1 MNLSGLLP
9 LLTNNPTYQ
18 KLLDELQA
26 HHRGAERAL
35 PMLRAARPY
44 LVAALAGSL
53 SQPLV
58 LVTGRVETAGAL
70 VDALRAYTGAP
81 SRVLRFPEPPVL
93 FYERAPWPRET
104 VCERLAVLATLA
116 SSPARPPMTGKAS
129 HADGRIVVTSV
140 RALMQRTLPP
150 RSFRANMRTLK
161 KGQSIGLGKT
171 LLAWIGMG
179 YERATVVEAPGQFS
193 ARGGILDIFPPAS
206 PYPIRI
212 ELFGE
217 EIESLRRFDPRLQRS
232 QDALDQAII
241 TPASEAMARHGQQA
255 AERIRAWDTE
265 HLPEDIASSVERD
278 LAALRSGDPFN
289 GIEFYL
295 PYFHSEPASLL
306 NYLDEDGLVVLD
318 EPGEV
323 ADVWNELEEQAVQLR
338 DQGFESGALPP
349 DYPLPYMTWDEW
361 TDMRARH
368 KTLTLGGEQDLE
380 QRDVLSTAF
389 APPPRFGGQLK
400 PVLDH
405 VTQMRTMGDT
415 TLIVSRQ
422 AQRLAELWAE
432 REHYHAPLADVVE
445 SPQEHEVIFVQGA
458 LPDGWMMSMGP
469 GAVRDQDT
477 TLHAPHFTLH
487 VLTDGEIFGWV
498 RPQPR
503 RRAKPKAITPE
514 AFFSDLTPGDYVV
527 HIEHGVGVFQGL
539 VTLTVEG
546 VSREYLT
553 VQYAGADRLYV
564 PIHQADRIS
573 KYIGAED
580 RPPALH
586 RLGTAEWSQVKARAQ
601 AAAAEVAR
609 ELLDLYAA
617 RELVAGHAYAQ
628 DSAWQQEL
636 EAAFPYVETEDQLRA
651 IKEVKSDLERPRPMD
666 RLICG
671 DVGYGKTEVALRA
684 AFKAVQDGKQVAVL
698 VPTTVLAQ
706 QHFGTFQSR
715 LAPFPVLVEMLSRFR
730 APKAQKV
737 ILERLSEGQ
746 VDILIGTHR
755 LLQKDVQ
762 FKDLGLLIIDEEQR
776 FGVTHK
782 EYLKKMR
789 TEVDVLTLTATPI
802 PRTLYMSLTGVRDI
816 STIDTP
822 PEERLPVATYV
833 GKYDDHLIRSAILRE
848 LDRGGQVYFV
858 HNRVQGIE
866 QIKRRLV
873 QVVPEAKIAIGHG
886 QMDEEQLEKVMVDF
900 VAGRVD
906 VLLCTSIIESGLD
919 IPNANTL
926 IVNRADCF
934 GLAQLYQLRGR
945 VGRGAARAYAYFLY
959 DKESRLTEDARRRLE
974 TIREATELGM
984 GYSIAMRDLEIRG
997 AGELL
1002 GHRQSG
1008 HIAAVGFDLYT
1019 RLLARAVEE
1028 TRAVRQGQA
1037 PPPLPISS
1045 VTIDLPLAAYLPT
1058 DYVADETLRLQL
1070 YRRLGGL
1077 ATNQAIAEMEQE
1089 LQDRFGPLP
1098 EPTRNLMFQLRI
1110 KVLAQQ
1116 ASVSS
1121 IGVEAGQIVLKSD
1134 RLEDADRIGLQ
1145 QRLGEVARVARRQVI
1160 LPNYSQRDWQTLL
1173 AKALEK
1179 MAV

>member
-9 LLTNNPTYQ
+9 LLTNSPTYQ
-18 KLLDELQA
+18 KLLDDLQA
-26 HHRGAERAL
+26 HHRGAEHTL
-35 PMLRAARPY
+35 PLLRAARPY
-44 LVAALAGSL
+44 VVAAIAHSL
-53 SQPLV
+53 NQPLII
-58 LVTGRVETAGAL
+58 VTGRVETAGAL
-70 VDALRAYTGAP
+70 VDALRAYTGDP
-81 SRVLRFPEPPVL
+81 SRVVRFPEPPVL
-93 FYERAPWPRET
+93 FYERAPWPKET
-104 VCERLAVLATLA
+104 VCERLAALSNVAMLTPSLAH
-116 SSPARPPMTGKAS
+116 PP
-129 HADGRIVVTSV
+129 IVITSV

-161 KGQSIGLGKT
+161 KSQSIGLGKT

-217 EIESLRRFDPRLQRS
+217 EIESLRRFDAGLQRS
-232 QDALDQAII
+232 QDALEQAII

-255 AERIRAWDTE
+255 AEHIRAWDTE
-265 HLPEDIASSVERD
+265 HLPEDIASNIERD
-278 LAALRSGDPFN
+278 LAALQSGEPFS

-295 PYFHSEPASLL
+295 PYFYSEPASLL

-318 EPGEV
+318 EPDEV

-338 DQGFESGALPP
+338 NQGVESGMLPP
-349 DYPLPYMTWDEW
+349 DYPLPYITWDEW
-361 TDMRARH
+361 ADMLTRH

-380 QRDVLSTAF
+380 QRDALSAVF

-405 VTQMRTMGDT
+405 ITQMHNMGDT
-415 TLIVSRQ
+415 TVIVSRQ

-432 REHYHAPLADVVE
+432 RDNYHAPLTDVLE
-445 SPQEHEVIFVQGA
+445 SPQEHDIIFVQGA
-458 LPDGWMMSMGP
+458 LPDGWIFRIERAPSNLQ
-469 GAVRDQDT
+469 ASISN
-477 TLHAPHFTLH
+477 LHL
-487 VLTDGEIFGWV
+487 LTDGEIFGWV

-503 RRAKPKAITPE
+503 RRVKPRAITPE
-514 AFFSDLTPGDYVV
+514 AFFSDLQPGDYVV
-527 HIEHGVGVFQGL
+527 HVEHGVGVFQGL

-586 RLGTAEWSQVKARAQ
+586 RLGTAEWNQVKARAQ
-601 AAAAEVAR
+601 AAAAEVAK

-651 IKEVKSDLERPRPMD
+651 IKEVKSDLEKPRPMD

-715 LAPFPVLVEMLSRFR
+715 LAPFPVNVEMLSRFR
-730 APKAQKV
+730 APKAQKA
-737 ILERLSEGQ
+737 ILERLHEGQ

-866 QIKRRLV
+866 QVRRRLV

-886 QMDEEQLEKVMVDF
+886 QLDEEQLEKVMVDF

-1028 TRAVRQGQA
+1028 TRAEREGQA

-1077 ATNQAIAEMEQE
+1077 ASNLAIAEMEQE

-1098 EPTRNLMFQLRI
+1098 EPTQNLMFQLRI

-1116 ASVSS
+1116 AGVSS
-1121 IGVEAGQIVLKSD
+1121 IGVEAGQIVLKAD

-1160 LPNYSQRDWQTLL
+1160 LPRYNERDWQTLL
-1173 AKALEK
+1173 VKVLEK
-1179 MAV
+1179 MATDAEGECELRSIVA

>member
-1 MNLSGLLP
+1 MNLSGLVP
-9 LLTNNPTYQ
+9 LLSTNSAYKN
-18 KLLDELQA
+18 LFDELRA
-26 HHRGAERAL
+26 HHRAERSL
-35 PMLRAARPY
+35 LLLRAARPY
-44 LVAALAGSL
+44 LLAALAADL
-53 SQPLV
+53 KQPLV
-58 LVTGRVETAGAL
+58 IVTGRVETAGAL
-70 VDALRAYTGAP
+70 VDSLRAYTGDPA
-81 SRVLRFPEPPVL
+81 RVLRFPEPPVL
-93 FYERAPWPRET
+93 LYECAPWPREV
-104 VCERLAVLATLA
+104 VCERLATLATLA
-116 SSPARPPMTGKAS
+116 NPPASSPL
-129 HADGRIVVTSV
+129 VVTSV
-140 RALMQRTLPP
+140 RALMQRTLPT
-150 RSFRANMRTLK
+150 RSFRANLRTLK
-161 KGQSIGLGKT
+161 KGQTIGVAKT

-217 EIESLRRFDPRLQRS
+217 EIESLRRFDPGLQRS
-232 QDALDQAII
+232 QDALAEATI
-241 TPASEAMARHGQQA
+241 TPASEALARHGPQA
-255 AERIRAWDTE
+255 IEQIGRWDADGLT
-265 HLPEDIASSVERD
+265 EDIASSIERD

-295 PYFHSEPASLL
+295 PYFYSESANLL
-306 NYLDEDGLVVLD
+306 NYLSEDGLVALD
-318 EPGEV
+318 EPGEI
-323 ADVWNELEEQAVQLR
+323 ADVWSELEEQAVELR
-338 DQGFESGALPP
+338 EQAREAGTLPPNYALP
-349 DYPLPYMTWDEW
+349 YVTWDEW
-361 TDMRARH
+361 RETLARH
-368 KTLTLGGEQDLE
+368 RALSLGGEQDL
-380 QRDVLSTAF
+380 DHPDPLSQAF
-389 APPPRFGGQLK
+389 SPPPRFGGQLK

-405 VTQMRTMGDT
+405 ITQMRTMGDT
-415 TLIVSRQ
+415 AIVVSRQ
-422 AQRLAELWAE
+422 SQRLAELWAE
-432 REHYHAPLADVVE
+432 REHYHAPLTDVPE
-445 SPQEHEVIFVQGA
+445 SPQDHEVVFVQGA
-458 LPDGWMMSMGP
+458 LPDGWAMSI
-469 GAVRDQDT
+469 
-477 TLHAPHFTLH
+477 APDRAPRFTLH
-487 VLTDGEIFGWV
+487 LLTDGEIFGWI

-503 RRAKPKAITPE
+503 RRARPKAITPE
-514 AFFSDLTPGDYVV
+514 AFFSDLQPGDYVV
-527 HIEHGVGVFQGL
+527 HVEHGVGVFQGL
-539 VTLTVEG
+539 ITLTVEG
-546 VSREYLT
+546 VSREYLL
-553 VQYAGADRLYV
+553 VQYAGADKLYV
-564 PIHQADRIS
+564 PIHQADRLS
-573 KYIGAED
+573 KYIGSDE

-586 RLGTAEWSQVKARAQ
+586 RLGTAEWEQVKARAQ
-601 AAAAEVAR
+601 VAAAEVAR

-617 RELVAGHAYAQ
+617 RELVAGYTFSK
-628 DSAWQQEL
+628 DTAWQQEL
-636 EAAFPYVETEDQLRA
+636 EVSFPYLETEDQLRA
-651 IKEVKSDLERPRPMD
+651 IKEVKSDMERARPMD

-706 QHFGTFQSR
+706 QHLGTFQSR
-715 LAPFPVLVEMLSRFR
+715 LAPFPVNVEMLSRFR
-730 APKAQKV
+730 SPKLQRD
-737 ILERLSEGQ
+737 ILKQLNEGQ
-746 VDILIGTHR
+746 VDIVIGTHR

-782 EYLKKMR
+782 EQLKKMR

-833 GKYDDHLIRSAILRE
+833 GQYDDHLVRSAILRE

-866 QIKRRLV
+866 QVRRRLA
-873 QVVPEAKIAIGHG
+873 QVVPEAKVAIGHG
-886 QMDEEQLEKVMVDF
+886 QMEEDKLEKVMVDF

-926 IVNRADCF
+926 IVNRADMF

-959 DKESRLTEDARRRLE
+959 DRQARLTEEARRRLE

-1019 RLLARAVEE
+1019 RLLARSVEE
-1028 TRAVRQGQA
+1028 TRAVREGRPL
-1037 PPPLPISS
+1037 PPPPISS

-1058 DYVADETLRLQL
+1058 DYVADDTLRLQL

-1077 ATNQAIAEMEQE
+1077 ATNEAIAQVEQE

-1098 EPTRNLMFQLRI
+1098 EPAQNLMFQLRI
-1110 KVLAQQ
+1110 KVLAQKAG
-1116 ASVSS
+1116 ASSVTLE
-1121 IGVEAGQIVLKSD
+1121 GGQMVIHSD
-1134 RLEDADRIGLQ
+1134 QLEDVDRIGLQ
-1145 QRLGEVARVARRQVI
+1145 QRLGEMARVTRKMVVI
-1160 LPNYSQRDWQTLL
+1160 PQYNQREWQKLL
-1173 AKALEK
+1173 AQVLEK
-1179 MAV
+1179 MAA

>member
-1 MNLSGLLP
+1 MNLSGLVP
-9 LLTNNPTYQ
+9 LLSNGPAYRA
-18 KLLDELQA
+18 LLGELKA
-26 HHRGAERAL
+26 HHRGERGL
-35 PMLRAARPY
+35 PLIRAARPY
-44 LVAALAGSL
+44 LLAALAGDL
-53 SQPLV
+53 RKPLV
-58 LVTGRVETAGAL
+58 VVTGKVETAGAL
-70 VDALRAYTGAP
+70 VDALRAYTGDPFSKEDLGA
-81 SRVLRFPEPPVL
+81 RVLRFPEPPVL
-93 FYERAPWPRET
+93 LYERAPWPREV
-104 VCERLAVLATLA
+104 VCDRLAALATLA
-116 SSPARPPMTGKAS
+116 NPPASPP
-129 HADGRIVVTSV
+129 IVVASV
-140 RALMQRTLPP
+140 RALLQRTLPP
-150 RSFRANMRTLK
+150 RSFRANLRTLK
-161 KGQSIGLGKT
+161 KGQNIGVGKT
-171 LLAWIGMG
+171 LLAWIAMG

-217 EIESLRRFDPRLQRS
+217 EIESLRKFDPGLQRS
-232 QDALDQAII
+232 QDALDQAVI
-241 TPASEAMARHGQQA
+241 TPASEGMARHGQQA
-255 AERIRAWDTE
+255 AERIGTWNTE
-265 HLPEDIASSVERD
+265 HLPEDIASNLERD
-278 LAALRSGDPFN
+278 LASLQNGDPFT

-295 PYFHSEPASLL
+295 PYFYSEPASLL
-306 NYLDEDGLVVLD
+306 NYLEEDGLVALD

-323 ADVWNELEEQAVQLR
+323 ADVWSELEEQAVELR
-338 DQGFESGALPP
+338 DQAGEAGTLPP
-349 DYPLPYMTWDEW
+349 NYPLPYITWDEW
-361 TDMRARH
+361 SETCAHHRVLA
-368 KTLTLGGEQDLE
+368 LGGDQDLHHP
-380 QRDVLSTAF
+380 DPLSTAF
-389 APPPRFGGQLK
+389 VPPPRFGGQLK

-405 VTQMRTMGDT
+405 VMQARTMGDT
-415 TLIVSRQ
+415 TVVVTRQ

-432 REHYHAPLADVVE
+432 REHYHAPLMDIVG
-445 SPQEHEVIFVQGA
+445 SPEEHQVTFVQGA
-458 LPDGWMMSMGP
+458 LPDGWMLSVERGRP
-469 GAVRDQDT
+469 EWSETD
-477 TLHAPHFTLH
+477 FTLH

-514 AFFSDLTPGDYVV
+514 AFFSDMQPGDYVV
-527 HIEHGVGVFQGL
+527 HIEHGVGAFQGL

-546 VSREYLT
+546 VSREYLA

-564 PIHQADRIS
+564 PIHQADRLS
-573 KYIGAED
+573 KYIGSED
-580 RPPALH
+580 HPPALQ
-586 RLGTAEWSQVKARAQ
+586 RLGTAEWEHVKARAQ
-601 AAAAEVAR
+601 AAAAEVAK
-609 ELLDLYAA
+609 ELLDLYAT
-617 RELVAGHAYAQ
+617 RELVAGHAFTG
-628 DSAWQQEL
+628 DSTWQQEL
-636 EAAFPYVETEDQLRA
+636 EASFPYVETEDQLRA
-651 IKEVKSDLERPRPMD
+651 IKEVKADLERPRPMD

-706 QHFGTFQSR
+706 QHYGTFQSR
-715 LAPFPVLVEMLSRFR
+715 LAPFPVAVEMLSRFR
-730 APKAQKV
+730 SPREQRA
-737 ILERLSEGQ
+737 ILERLRQGQ
-746 VDILIGTHR
+746 VDIVIGTHR

-762 FKDLGLLIIDEEQR
+762 FKDMGLLVIDEEQR

-782 EYLKKMR
+782 EQLKKMR

-833 GKYDDHLIRSAILRE
+833 GQHDDHLIRSAILRE

-866 QIKRRLV
+866 QVRRRLA

-886 QMDEEQLEKVMVDF
+886 QMDEDKLENVMVDF
-900 VAGRVD
+900 VAGRLD

-926 IVNRADCF
+926 IVNRADMF

-959 DKESRLTEDARRRLE
+959 DREGRLTDDARKRLE

-1019 RLLARAVEE
+1019 RLLSRAVEE
-1028 TRAVRQGQA
+1028 MRAVREGKA
-1037 PPPLPISS
+1037 PPPPPISS

-1058 DYVADETLRLQL
+1058 DYVADDTLRLQL

-1077 ATNQAIAEMEQE
+1077 ASNDAIAEIEQE

-1098 EPTRNLMFQLRI
+1098 EPTQALMFQLRV
-1110 KVLAQQ
+1110 KVLAQK
-1116 ASVSS
+1116 AGASS
-1121 IGVEAGQIVLKSD
+1121 ITLEGGQMVIKSD
-1134 RLEDADRIGLQ
+1134 RLQDADRIGLQ
-1145 QRLGEVARVARRQVI
+1145 QRLGEMARVARRMVI
-1160 LPNYSQRDWQTLL
+1160 IPQYNQRDWQKLL
-1173 AKALEK
+1173 VMVLEK
-1179 MAV
+1179 MAS

>member
-1 MNLSGLLP
+1 MNLSGLVPLLSASSAYQALADELATHHRTERSLP
-9 LLTNNPTYQ
+9 L
-18 KLLDELQA
+18 
-26 HHRGAERAL
+26 
-35 PMLRAARPY
+35 LRAARPY
-44 LVAALAGSL
+44 LIAALAGSL

-58 LVTGRVETAGAL
+58 VVTAKVETAGTL
-70 VDALRAYTGAP
+70 VESLRAYTGEA
-81 SRVLRFPEPPVL
+81 SRVIRLPEPPVL
-93 FYERAPWPRET
+93 FYERAAWPREV
-104 VCERLAVLATLA
+104 VCERLAALASLATHA
-116 SSPARPPMTGKAS
+116 SPPARP
-129 HADGRIVVTSV
+129 HIVVASV
-140 RALMQRTLPP
+140 RALMQRTMPA
-150 RSFRANMRTLK
+150 RSFRANIRTLK
-161 KGQSIGLGKT
+161 KGQTISVAKT

-217 EIESLRRFDPRLQRS
+217 EIESLRKFDPGLQRS
-232 QDALDQAII
+232 QDALEQAVI
-241 TPASEAMARHGQQA
+241 TPASEALARHGPNVF
-255 AERIRAWDTE
+255 E
-265 HLPEDIASSVERD
+265 HLSGWNLDNLPEDIRAMFERD
-278 LAALRSGDPFN
+278 LASLRSGDPFN

-295 PYFHSEPASLL
+295 PYLYGESASLL
-306 NYLDEDGLVVLD
+306 NYLGEDGLVALD
-318 EPGEV
+318 EPGEIQ
-323 ADVWNELEEQAVQLR
+323 DVWSELEEQTVQLR
-338 DQGFESGALPP
+338 DQMAEAGTLAPKYALP
-349 DYPLPYMTWDEW
+349 YVTWDEW
-361 TDMRARH
+361 NEALAQQRV
-368 KTLTLGGEQDLE
+368 LSLGGEHDLE
-380 QRDVLSTAF
+380 QPDPLAQAF
-389 APPPRFGGQLK
+389 SPPPRFGGQLK

-415 TLIVSRQ
+415 TVVVSRQ

-432 REHYHAPLADVVE
+432 REHYHAPLTDAVA
-445 SPQEHEVIFVQGA
+445 SPQDHEVIFVQGA
-458 LPDGWMMSMGP
+458 LPDGWAMSIASDHVP
-469 GAVRDQDT
+469 R
-477 TLHAPHFTLH
+477 FTLH
-487 VLTDGEIFGWV
+487 VLTDGEIFGWM

-503 RRAKPKAITPE
+503 RRAKPKAISPE
-514 AFFSDLTPGDYVV
+514 AFFADLQPGDFVV
-527 HIEHGVGVFQGL
+527 HVEHGVGVFQGL

-564 PIHQADRIS
+564 PIHQADRLS
-573 KYIGAED
+573 KYIGSDE

-586 RLGTAEWSQVKARAQ
+586 RLGTVEWEHVKARAQ

-617 RELVAGHAYAQ
+617 RELVAGHAYPGDA
-628 DSAWQQEL
+628 AWQQEL
-636 EAAFPYVETEDQLRA
+636 EASFPYVETEDQLRA
-651 IKEVKSDLERPRPMD
+651 IKEVKADLERPRPMD

-684 AFKAVQDGKQVAVL
+684 AFKVVQDGKQVAVL

-706 QHFGTFQSR
+706 QHYGTFQSR
-715 LAPFPVLVEMLSRFR
+715 LAPFPANVEMLSRFR
-730 APKAQKV
+730 SGREQRD
-737 ILERLSEGQ
+737 ILKRLREGQ
-746 VDILIGTHR
+746 VDIVIGTHR

-782 EYLKKMR
+782 EQLKKMR

-833 GKYDDHLIRSAILRE
+833 GEYDDHLVRSAILRE
-848 LDRGGQVYFV
+848 LDRGGQIYFV

-866 QIKRRLV
+866 QVRRRLA
-873 QVVPEAKIAIGHG
+873 QIVPEAKISIGHG
-886 QMDEEQLEKVMVDF
+886 QMDEDKLEKVMVDF
-900 VAGRVD
+900 VAGRID

-926 IVNRADCF
+926 IINRADMF

-945 VGRGAARAYAYFLY
+945 VGRGAVRAYAYLLH
-959 DKESRLTEDARRRLE
+959 DKHARLTDDARKRLE

-1008 HIAAVGFDLYT
+1008 QIAAVGFDLYT
-1019 RLLARAVEE
+1019 RLLARSVEE
-1028 TRAVRQGQA
+1028 MRAVREGRPL
-1037 PPPLPISS
+1037 PPPPISS

-1058 DYVADETLRLQL
+1058 DYVADDTLRLQL
-1070 YRRLGGL
+1070 YRRLGNL
-1077 ATNQAIAEMEQE
+1077 PTNRAIEEMEQE
-1089 LQDRFGPLP
+1089 LQDRFGPPP
-1098 EPTRNLMFQLRI
+1098 EPTQNLMFQLRI
-1110 KVLAQQ
+1110 KVLAQK
-1116 ASVSS
+1116 AGVTS
-1121 IGVEAGQIVLKSD
+1121 ITLEGGQMMIKSD
-1134 RLEDADRIGLQ
+1134 KLEDADRIGLQ
-1145 QRLGEVARVARRQVI
+1145 QRLGDAVRVTRKQVI
-1160 LPNYSQRDWQTLL
+1160 IPQYTLREWQKLL
-1173 AKALEK
+1173 VVVLEK

>member
-1 MNLSGLLP
+1 MNLSGLVP
-9 LLTNNPTYQ
+9 LLSNGPAYRA
-18 KLLDELQA
+18 LLGELKA
-26 HHRGAERAL
+26 HHRGERSL
-35 PMLRAARPY
+35 PLIRAARPY
-44 LVAALAGSL
+44 LLAALSGEL
-53 SQPLV
+53 RQPLV
-58 LVTGRVETAGAL
+58 VVTGKVETAGAL
-70 VDALRAYTGAP
+70 VDALRAYTGDP

-93 FYERAPWPRET
+93 LYERAPWPREV
-104 VCERLAVLATLA
+104 VCDRLAALATLA
-116 SSPARPPMTGKAS
+116 NPPASPP
-129 HADGRIVVTSV
+129 IVVASV
-140 RALMQRTLPP
+140 RALLQRTLPP
-150 RSFRANMRTLK
+150 RSFRANLRTLK
-161 KGQSIGLGKT
+161 KGQNIGVGKT
-171 LLAWIGMG
+171 LLAWIAMG

-206 PYPIRI
+206 PYPIRV

-217 EIESLRRFDPRLQRS
+217 EIESLRKFDPGLQRS
-232 QDALDQAII
+232 QDALEQAII

-255 AERIRAWDTE
+255 AERIGKWDTG
-265 HLPEDIASSVERD
+265 HLPEDIASNLERD
-278 LAALRSGDPFN
+278 LASLQNGDPFT

-295 PYFHSEPASLL
+295 PYFYSEPASLL
-306 NYLDEDGLVVLD
+306 NYLEEDGLVAVD

-323 ADVWNELEEQAVQLR
+323 ADVWTELEEQAVELR
-338 DQGFESGALPP
+338 DQAGEAGTLPP
-349 DYPLPYMTWDEW
+349 NYPLPYITWDEW
-361 TDMRARH
+361 SETSAHHRVLA
-368 KTLTLGGEQDLE
+368 LGGDQDL
-380 QRDVLSTAF
+380 DHPDLLSTAF
-389 APPPRFGGQLK
+389 VPPPRFGGQLK

-405 VTQMRTMGDT
+405 VMQARTMGDT
-415 TLIVSRQ
+415 TVVVTRQ

-432 REHYHAPLADVVE
+432 REHYHAPLMDVVE
-445 SPQEHEVIFVQGA
+445 SPEEHEVIFVQGA
-458 LPDGWMMSMGP
+458 LPDGWMLSVERGRQEPGETDFTPGGP
-469 GAVRDQDT
+469 R
-477 TLHAPHFTLH
+477 FTLH

-514 AFFSDLTPGDYVV
+514 AFFSDMQPGDYVV
-527 HIEHGVGVFQGL
+527 HIEHGVGAFQGL

-546 VSREYLT
+546 VSREYLA

-564 PIHQADRIS
+564 PIHQADRLS
-573 KYIGAED
+573 KYIGSED
-580 RPPALH
+580 RPPALQ
-586 RLGTAEWSQVKARAQ
+586 RLGTAEWEHVKARAQ
-601 AAAAEVAR
+601 AAAAEVAK
-609 ELLDLYAA
+609 ELLDLYAT
-617 RELVAGHAYAQ
+617 RELVAGHAYSG
-628 DSAWQQEL
+628 DSTWQQEL

-651 IKEVKSDLERPRPMD
+651 IKEVKADLERPRPMD

-706 QHFGTFQSR
+706 QHYGTFQSR
-715 LAPFPVLVEMLSRFR
+715 LAPFPVAVEMLSRFR
-730 APKAQKV
+730 SPREQRA
-737 ILERLSEGQ
+737 ILERLRQGQ
-746 VDILIGTHR
+746 VDIVIGTHR

-762 FKDLGLLIIDEEQR
+762 FKDMGLLVIDEEQR

-782 EYLKKMR
+782 EQLKKMR

-833 GKYDDHLIRSAILRE
+833 GQHDDHLIRSAILRE

-866 QIKRRLV
+866 QVRRRLA

-886 QMDEEQLEKVMVDF
+886 QMDEDKLEQVMVDF
-900 VAGRVD
+900 VAGRLD

-926 IVNRADCF
+926 IVNRADMF

-959 DKESRLTEDARRRLE
+959 DREARLTDDARKRLE

-1019 RLLARAVEE
+1019 RLLSRAVEE
-1028 TRAVRQGQA
+1028 MRAVREGKA
-1037 PPPLPISS
+1037 PPPPPISS

-1058 DYVADETLRLQL
+1058 DYVADDTLRLQL

-1077 ATNQAIAEMEQE
+1077 ASNTAIAEIEQE

-1098 EPTRNLMFQLRI
+1098 EPTQALMFQLRV
-1110 KVLAQQ
+1110 KVLAQK
-1116 ASVSS
+1116 AGASS
-1121 IGVEAGQIVLKSD
+1121 ISLEGGQMVIKSD
-1134 RLEDADRIGLQ
+1134 PLQDADRIGLQ
-1145 QRLGEVARVARRQVI
+1145 QRLGEMARVARRMVI
-1160 LPNYSQRDWQTLL
+1160 IPQYNQRDWQKLL
-1173 AKALEK
+1173 VLVLEK

>member
-9 LLTNNPTYQ
+9 PLIHTTAYPR
-18 KLLDELQA
+18 LLDELQA
-26 HHRGAERAL
+26 HDRTERRL
-35 PMLRAARPY
+35 PLIRAARPY
-44 LVAALAGSL
+44 VLAALARDL

-58 LVTGRVETAGAL
+58 VVTGRVDTAGVL
-70 VDALRAYTGAP
+70 VDALRAYTGEP
-81 SRVLRFPEPPVL
+81 SRILRFPEPPVL
-93 FYERAPWPRET
+93 FYERAPWPKET
-104 VCERLAVLATLA
+104 VCERLAVLAALT
-116 SSPARPPMTGKAS
+116 SSSLPPV
-129 HADGRIVVTSV
+129 VVTSV

-150 RSFRANMRTLK
+150 RSFRANLRAFK
-161 KGQSIGLGKT
+161 KGQFIALAKT
-171 LLAWIGMG
+171 LLGWVGMG

-206 PYPIRI
+206 PYPVRI

-217 EIESLRRFDPRLQRS
+217 EIESLRRFDPALQRS

-241 TPASEAMARHGQQA
+241 SPASEALAFHGPQA
-255 AERIRAWDTE
+255 SERIGRWQTD
-265 HLPEDIASSVERD
+265 HLAEDIASTFERD
-278 LAALRSGDPFN
+278 LASLRNGDPFT

-295 PYFHSEPASLL
+295 PYFYSEPASLL
-306 NYLDEDGLVVLD
+306 NYLGDAGLVVLD
-318 EPGEV
+318 EPDEI
-323 ADVWNELEEQAVQLR
+323 ADVWSELEEQAVQLGE
-338 DQGFESGALPP
+338 QAAEAGTLPP
-349 DYPLPYMTWDEW
+349 NYPLPYITWDEW
-361 TDMRARH
+361 SDGIAHRRS
-368 KTLTLGGEQDLE
+368 LVLGGEQDLDE
-380 QRDVLSTAF
+380 RDPLSAAF

-405 VTQMRTMGDT
+405 VMQARTMGDT
-415 TLIVSRQ
+415 IVVVTRQ

-432 REHYHAPLADVVE
+432 RGQYHPPITDVAQP
-445 SPQEHEVIFVQGA
+445 PQENDVIFVQGA
-458 LPDGWMMSMGP
+458 LPDGW
-469 GAVRDQDT
+469 
-477 TLHAPHFTLH
+477 TLSIERPPDSLNAPRSPAPPLLAGTLH

-503 RRAKPKAITPE
+503 RRARPKAITPE
-514 AFFSDLTPGDYVV
+514 AFFADLQPGDYVV
-527 HIEHGVGVFQGL
+527 HVEHGVGVFQGL
-539 VTLTVEG
+539 VTLTIEG

-564 PIHQADRIS
+564 PIHQADRLS
-573 KYIGAED
+573 KYIGSDE

-586 RLGTAEWSQVKARAQ
+586 RLGTAEWDHVKARAQ

-617 RELVAGHAYAQ
+617 RETVAGHAYPQ
-628 DSAWQQEL
+628 DNAWQQEL
-636 EAAFPYVETEDQLRA
+636 EASFPYVETADQLRA
-651 IKEVKSDLERPRPMD
+651 IKEVKTDLQRSRPMD

-684 AFKAVQDGKQVAVL
+684 AFKVMQDGKQVAVL

-706 QHFGTFQSR
+706 QHFGTFQAR
-715 LAPFPVLVEMLSRFR
+715 LAPFPVNVEMLSRFR
-730 APKAQKV
+730 SPKEQRA
-737 ILERLSEGQ
+737 ILQRLNDGQ
-746 VDILIGTHR
+746 VDIVVGTHR

-762 FKDLGLLIIDEEQR
+762 FKDLGLLVIDEEQR

-782 EYLKKMR
+782 EQLKKMR

-833 GKYDDHLIRSAILRE
+833 GEYDDHLVRSAILRE

-866 QIKRRLV
+866 QIRRRLA

-886 QMDEEQLEKVMVDF
+886 QMDEDKLEKVMVDF

-926 IVNRADCF
+926 IVNRADYF

-959 DKESRLTEDARRRLE
+959 EKHSRLTEDARKRLE
-974 TIREATELGM
+974 TIREASELGM

-1002 GHRQSG
+1002 GRRQSG

-1028 TRAVRQGQA
+1028 LKAVREGKA

-1045 VTIDLPLAAYLPT
+1045 VTIDLPIPAYLPT
-1058 DYVADETLRLQL
+1058 DYVADNTLRLQL

-1077 ATNQAIAEMEQE
+1077 ASNQAIAEMEQE

-1098 EPTRNLMFQLRI
+1098 QPTQNLMFQLRI

-1116 ASVSS
+1116 AGVES
-1121 IGVEAGQIVLKSD
+1121 ISAEAGQLVVKSE
-1134 RLEDADRIGLQ
+1134 RLEDMDRIGLQ
-1145 QRLGEVARVARRQVI
+1145 QRLGEAARVTRRQVI
-1160 LPNYSQRDWQTLL
+1160 LSRYNEREWQKLL
-1173 AKALEK
+1173 TTVLEK
-1179 MAV
+1179 MAG

>member
-9 LLTNNPTYQ
+9 LLTQSTAYQ
-18 KLLDELQA
+18 KLQDELRA
-26 HHRGAERAL
+26 HRSGERTL
-35 PMLRAARPY
+35 SLIRAARPY
-44 LVAALAGSL
+44 LLAALSGDL
-53 SQPLV
+53 KQPLV
-58 LVTGRVETAGAL
+58 VVTGRVETAGAL
-70 VDALRAYTGAP
+70 VDALRAYAGDPA
-81 SRVLRFPEPPVL
+81 RVLRFPEPPVL
-93 FYERAPWPRET
+93 LYERAPWPRET
-104 VCERLAVLATLA
+104 VCERLAALATLA
-116 SSPARPPMTGKAS
+116 SPPAPAP
-129 HADGRIVVTSV
+129 VVVASV
-140 RALMQRTLPP
+140 RALMQRTLSP
-150 RSFRANMRTLK
+150 RSFRANLRTLK
-161 KGQSIGLGKT
+161 KGQTIALAKT

-206 PYPIRI
+206 PYPIRV

-217 EIESLRRFDPRLQRS
+217 EIESLRRFDPGLQRS
-232 QDALDQAII
+232 QDALNQAVIS
-241 TPASEAMARHGQQA
+241 PASEALAHHGPQA
-255 AERIRAWDTE
+255 FERIGRWNTD
-265 HLPEDIASSVERD
+265 HLAEDIASAFERD
-278 LAALRSGDPFN
+278 RASLRSGDPFT

-295 PYFHSEPASLL
+295 PYFYSESASLL
-306 NYLDEDGLVVLD
+306 NYLGDEGLVVLD
-318 EPGEV
+318 EPGEIT
-323 ADVWNELEEQAVQLR
+323 DVWSELEEQAIQLR
-338 DQGFESGALPP
+338 DTAAEAGTLPP
-349 DYPLPYMTWDEW
+349 NYPLPYVTWDEW
-361 TDMRARH
+361 QETLARH
-368 KTLTLGGEQDLE
+368 RMLTLGGEENLE
-380 QRDVLSTAF
+380 EREALSAAF

-405 VTQMRTMGDT
+405 IAQARTTGDT
-415 TLIVSRQ
+415 AIVVSRQ

-432 REHYHAPLADVVE
+432 REHYHAPLSDVAE
-445 SPQEHEVIFVQGA
+445 SPQERQVIFVQGA
-458 LPDGWMMSMGP
+458 LPDGWMLRVESREWREGEP
-469 GAVRDQDT
+469 S
-477 TLHAPHFTLH
+477 TLHSPLSTLH

-503 RRAKPKAITPE
+503 RRAKPRAVTPE
-514 AFFSDLTPGDYVV
+514 AFFSDLQPADYVV
-527 HIEHGVGVFQGL
+527 HIEHGVGIFQGL
-539 VTLTVEG
+539 VTLTTEG

-564 PIHQADRIS
+564 PIHQADRLS
-573 KYIGAED
+573 KYIGSDE

-586 RLGTAEWSQVKARAQ
+586 RLGTAEWEHVKARAQ
-601 AAAAEVAR
+601 AAAAEVAK

-617 RELVAGHAYAQ
+617 RELVVGHAYPK
-628 DSAWQQEL
+628 DSTWQQEL
-636 EAAFPYVETEDQLRA
+636 EASFPYVETGDQLRA
-651 IKEVKSDLERPRPMD
+651 ITKVKADLERPRPMD

-684 AFKAVQDGKQVAVL
+684 AFKVVQEGKQVAVL

-715 LAPFPVLVEMLSRFR
+715 LAPFPANVEMLSRFR
-730 APKAQKV
+730 SHREQRA
-737 ILERLSEGQ
+737 ILERLRQGQ
-746 VDILIGTHR
+746 VDIVIGTHR

-762 FKDLGLLIIDEEQR
+762 FKDLGLLVIDEEQR

-782 EYLKKMR
+782 EQLKKMR

-822 PEERLPVATYV
+822 PEERLPVTTYV
-833 GKYDDHLIRSAILRE
+833 GQYDDHLIRSAILRE

-866 QIKRRLV
+866 QIRRRLA

-886 QMDEEQLEKVMVDF
+886 QMEEDKLENVMVDF

-926 IVNRADCF
+926 IVSRADRF

-959 DKESRLTEDARRRLE
+959 DRESRLTDDARKRLE
-974 TIREATELGM
+974 TIREASELGM

-1019 RLLARAVEE
+1019 RLLARLVEE
-1028 TRAVRQGQA
+1028 MRAVREGQA
-1037 PPPLPISS
+1037 PPPPPISGI
-1045 VTIDLPLAAYLPT
+1045 TIDLPLPAYLPT

-1077 ATNQAIAEMEQE
+1077 ASNQAIAEIEQE

-1098 EPTRNLMFQLRI
+1098 QPAQNLMFQLRI

-1116 ASVSS
+1116 ANAES
-1121 IGVEAGQIVLKSD
+1121 ISAEAGQLVIKSE
-1134 RLEDADRIGLQ
+1134 RLEGMDRIGLQ
-1145 QRLGEVARVARRQVI
+1145 RRLGDAARVTRRMAI
-1160 LPNYSQRDWQTLL
+1160 LPRYNEREWQPLL
-1173 AKALEK
+1173 VQVLEK
-1179 MAV
+1179 MAE

>member
-9 LLTNNPTYQ
+9 LLTQSTAYL
-18 KLLDELQA
+18 KLLDELRA
-26 HHRGAERAL
+26 HRGAAHAL
-35 PMLRAARPY
+35 PLIRAARPY
-44 LVAALAGSL
+44 LLAALSGSL
-53 SQPLV
+53 AQPLV
-58 LVTGRVETAGAL
+58 VVTGRVETAGAL
-70 VDALRAYTGAP
+70 VDALRAYTGNP

-93 FYERAPWPRET
+93 FYERAPWPKET
-104 VCERLAVLATLA
+104 VCERLTALSVATPTSAIL
-116 SSPARPPMTGKAS
+116 PP
-129 HADGRIVVTSV
+129 IVVTSV

-150 RSFRANMRTLK
+150 RSFRANQRTLK
-161 KGQSIGLGKT
+161 KGQSVALAKM

-217 EIESLRRFDPRLQRS
+217 EIESLRRFDPALQRS
-232 QDALDQAII
+232 QDTLDQAII
-241 TPASEAMARHGQQA
+241 SPASEALARHGPEA
-255 AERIRAWDTE
+255 AERIGGWNTDNLAQ
-265 HLPEDIASSVERD
+265 DIASTFERD
-278 LAALRSGDPFN
+278 LSSLRSGDPFA

-295 PYFHSEPASLL
+295 PYFYSEPVSLL
-306 NYLDEDGLVVLD
+306 NYLTEGLVVLD
-318 EPGEV
+318 EPDEI
-323 ADVWNELEEQAVQLR
+323 ADVWSELEEQAVQLR
-338 DQGFESGALPP
+338 EQAGDAGTLPP
-349 DYPLPYMTWDEW
+349 NYPLPYITWDEW
-361 TDMRARH
+361 SETIARH
-368 KTLTLGGEQDLE
+368 RALTLGGEENLE
-380 QRDVLSTAF
+380 EREPLSAAF
-389 APPPRFGGQLK
+389 TPPPRFGGQLK

-405 VTQMRTMGDT
+405 VIQARTMGDT
-415 TLIVSRQ
+415 TIVVSRQ

-432 REHYHAPLADVVE
+432 REHYHPPLLDVVE
-445 SPQEHEVIFVQGA
+445 SPQEHEVVFVQGA
-458 LPDGWMMSMGP
+458 LPDGWMLSAERGVLSEEGP
-469 GAVRDQDT
+469 ILYTFRSS
-477 TLHAPHFTLH
+477 LH

-498 RPQPR
+498 RPLPR
-503 RRAKPKAITPE
+503 RRARPKAITPE
-514 AFFSDLTPGDYVV
+514 AFFSDLQPGDYVV
-527 HIEHGVGVFQGL
+527 HVEHGVGVFQGL
-539 VTLTVEG
+539 VTLTIEG

-564 PIHQADRIS
+564 PIHQADRLS
-573 KYIGAED
+573 KYIGSDE

-586 RLGTAEWSQVKARAQ
+586 RLGTPEWEHVKARAQ

-617 RELVAGHAYAQ
+617 RELVAGHPYPQ
-628 DSAWQQEL
+628 DTAWQQEL
-636 EAAFPYVETEDQLRA
+636 EASFPYVETVDQLRA
-651 IKEVKSDLERPRPMD
+651 IKEVKVDLQRPRPMD

-684 AFKAVQDGKQVAVL
+684 AFKVVQEGKQVAVL

-706 QHFGTFQSR
+706 QHFGTFQAR
-715 LAPFPVLVEMLSRFR
+715 LTPFPVNVEMLSRFR
-730 APKAQKV
+730 SPREQRA
-737 ILERLSEGQ
+737 ILQRLGEGQ
-746 VDILIGTHR
+746 VDIVIGTHR

-762 FKDLGLLIIDEEQR
+762 FKDLGLLVIDEEQR

-782 EYLKKMR
+782 EQLKKMR

-822 PEERLPVATYV
+822 PEERLPVSTYV
-833 GKYDDHLIRSAILRE
+833 GQYDDHLVRSAILRE
-848 LDRGGQVYFV
+848 LDRGGQIYFV

-866 QIKRRLV
+866 QVRRRLV
-873 QVVPEAKIAIGHG
+873 QVVPEAKVAIGHG
-886 QMDEEQLEKVMVDF
+886 QMEEDKLEKVMVDF
-900 VAGRVD
+900 VAGRLD

-926 IVNRADCF
+926 IVNRADSF

-959 DKESRLTEDARRRLE
+959 EKQSHLTEDARKRLE
-974 TIREATELGM
+974 TIREASELGM

-1008 HIAAVGFDLYT
+1008 HIAAIGFDLYT
-1019 RLLARAVEE
+1019 RLLARAVKEQK
-1028 TRAVRQGQA
+1028 AVREGTA

-1045 VTIDLPLAAYLPT
+1045 VTIDLPIPAYLPT
-1058 DYVADETLRLQL
+1058 DYVADSTLRLQL

-1077 ATNQAIAEMEQE
+1077 ASNQAIAEMEQE

-1098 EPTRNLMFQLRI
+1098 QPAQNLIFQLRI

-1116 ASVSS
+1116 AGVESVSA
-1121 IGVEAGQIVLKSD
+1121 EAGQLTVKSE
-1134 RLEDADRIGLQ
+1134 RLENVDRIGLQ
-1145 QRLGEVARVARRQVI
+1145 RRLGEAARVTRRQVF
-1160 LPNYSQRDWQTLL
+1160 LPRYNERDWQTLL
-1173 AKALEK
+1173 ATVLEK
-1179 MAV
+1179 MAM